1 MGGGILYHV
10 IRWNVLF
17 AANLQEELGIVAGQ
31 SQVMSVHKAYASCQ
45 FCRAWPFSSV

>member
-31 SQVMSVHKAYASCQ
+31 SQSDRIGRRPVFPVGDQ
-45 FCRAWPFSSV
+45 